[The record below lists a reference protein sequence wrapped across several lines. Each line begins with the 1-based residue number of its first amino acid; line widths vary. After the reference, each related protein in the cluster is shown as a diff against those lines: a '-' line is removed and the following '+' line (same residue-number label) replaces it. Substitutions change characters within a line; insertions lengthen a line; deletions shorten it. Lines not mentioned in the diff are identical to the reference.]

1 MIRQLAFLPP
11 LILALCLGG
20 PARAQDAPPLR
31 VSAQLQT
38 PDPLQA
44 GATAQLQ
51 LEVLTS
57 TWFTHPPRLPTLD
70 LAGVLVT
77 PPSGQGEIVR
87 DTRDGVAYSGL
98 RYTYLLSLTAPGA
111 VQVPALTV
119 SAQVGPGG
127 AQASGSSK
135 PFTFN
140 VAGGSGAA
148 NTPAL
153 AGGQMT
159 VTQDYALAP
168 DPLVV
173 GGRITRSIAQRAEG
187 VQAMLLPAAPLGD
200 VPGFKRYPREPEVTT
215 LSDGRGGFIGGQ
227 RIDHADYVAQQEG
240 DVSLPP
246 VTMRWRDAGGKP
258 REQELPGRTFTVQA
272 APAATLPFSLADDLA
287 KLRHGLRWTL
297 PSHWLAWAGAVAGG
311 ALVLWLSWPWWRRG
325 ARALHARTERRRAG
339 ERWHWRAWRRAARD
353 DAASL
358 SAFYRWLAL
367 AAGTRNLRA
376 AVAPLDDPERATTR
390 SVLRQV
396 YGAQAGDTHWRAT
409 LLAASRRWRRIWRAQ
424 HAPPPAHA
432 LPVCLNPQRQPPHG
446 SAVRHKGS
454 ER

>member
-11 LILALCLGG
+11 LILALALGG
-20 PARAQDAPPLR
+20 PARAQDVPPLR

-38 PDPLQA
+38 SDPLQA

-57 TWFTHPPRLPTLD
+57 TWFTHPPRLPALD
-70 LAGVLVT
+70 LAGVLVK

-140 VAGGSGAA
+140 VTGGSGAA

-159 VTQDYALAP
+159 VTQNYALAP

-187 VQAMLLPAAPLGD
+187 VQAMLLPAAPLGE

-246 VTMRWRDAGGKP
+246 VTMRWRDASGKP
-258 REQELPGRTFTVQA
+258 REQELPGMTFTVQA

-287 KLRHGLRWTL
+287 QLRHGLRWTL
-297 PSHWLAWAGAVAGG
+297 PGHWLAWVGAVAGG

-339 ERWHWRAWRRAARD
+339 EPWHWRAWRRAARD
-353 DAASL
+353 DAGSL

-376 AVAPLDDPERATTR
+376 AVDPLDDPERATTR
-390 SVLRQV
+390 SVLGQV

-432 LPVCLNPQRQPPHG
+432 LPVCLNPQRQSPHG